1 MMHWELPV
9 PPVRRSGADKGR
21 AWEVELESPDSA
33 GDVLPVEDQQ
43 RADPSQSAAS
53 KVSATAAAELQGAAA
68 CHSHLNR

>member
-21 AWEVELESPDSA
+21 AWEAELESPNNA

-43 RADPSQSAAS
+43 PAESSQSTVC
-53 KVSATAAAELQGAAA
+53 KVSATTVAELQGAAA
-68 CHSHLNR
+68 CHSAS